1 MNDSKINRDA
11 VVFDFDGTLAT
22 LNIDFVLMRKSV
34 MELIENYGVSSNHLG
49 HLFVLEMIEAGR
61 SLILNNFPL
70 RASDFIH
77 QANAVIE
84 HIEVEAAKNGHLI
97 DGTKEMLTELKERK
111 IKTGVVTRNCR
122 AAINQVFPDIIAYF
136 DSIVTREQT
145 PHVKPHPEHL
155 RLTLKRMQ
163 VKPESAVMVGDHPM
177 DIKIGQDV
185 GLFTIGVLTGA
196 SSERD
201 LVLAKADVI
210 LKKAAYVVNVLS

>member
-1 MNDSKINRDA
+1 MNDSKILRDA

-22 LNIDFVLMRKSV
+22 LNIDFFLMRKSV

-49 HLFVLEMIEAGR
+49 HLYVLEMIEAGR
-61 SLILNNFPL
+61 SLILNNFPS
-70 RASDFIH
+70 RASDYIY

-84 HIEVEAAKNGHLI
+84 HIEVEAAKSGHLI

-122 AAINQVFPDIIAYF
+122 TAINQVFPDIISYF
-136 DSIVTREQT
+136 DSIITREQT

-155 RLTLKRMQ
+155 RLTLKRMR

-185 GLFTIGVLTGA
+185 GLFTIGVLTGS

-210 LKKAAYVVNVLS
+210 LQKAAHVVNILS